1 MDSISSDV
9 ILLETACI
17 EITYPV
23 KPPSSFVLELLIC
36 LDVLNIQKFQS
47 TNACF
52 ATI

>member
-36 LDVLNIQKFQS
+36 QWPILRVE
-47 TNACF
+47 A
-52 ATI
+52 